1 MSSNV
6 DATPL
11 DAPRVLEALRAV
23 IDPELGIDAVE
34 LGMIGNVEIAGAD
47 VLVEMRLTS
56 MSCPFWDLFVDQV
69 KTALRDLDGIG
80 HVTVRFD
87 RSRPWS
93 PELLSETAR
102 AQLEATGLMPP
113 SLRGRPPVGPPELIQ
128 LAEGVLAAKRRLG

>member
-1 MSSNV
+1 MTV
-6 DATPL
+6 L
-11 DAPRVLEALRAV
+11 DEPRVLDALRDV

-34 LGMIGNVEIAGAD
+34 LGMIGNVEIDDGD

-69 KTALRDLDGIG
+69 QTALRDLEGIG
-80 HVTVRFD
+80 EVTVRFD

-93 PELLSETAR
+93 PELLSAEAR

-113 SLRGRPPVGPPELIQ
+113 RPGGRPGGAPALIQ
-128 LAEGVLAAKRRLG
+128 LAEGVLAAKRGPA